1 MAETPKLVMRNVCKL
16 YATEGGEVEALR
28 DVSLEVADGEIVC
41 LVGPSGCGK
50 STLLNLIAGFEEPD
64 SGGIL
69 IDGKPPGRPGPDR
82 LIMFQE
88 GALFPWLTVLDNVA
102 FGLKMAGY
110 TREERRALAMA
121 ELEKVGLALFAKNR
135 IHELSVG
142 MRQRVALAR
151 ALVMQPRLLLMDE
164 PFAALDAQTRDSLH
178 EQLQVL
184 WAEQKMTIIFVTHN
198 VREAACL
205 GDRVLVMSPRPA
217 TMVAERRVDAPR
229 PRYIEDD
236 AVIAAA
242 RLLLGDLKKGMEVH
256 QGAGEEATGGRE
268 EGGHHGPASSR
279 NDGKERSGRE
289 EGAGRG
295 IEVREEGGAGKKND
309 AQGRMLDPTDPTG
322 RTKEASP

>member
-1 MAETPKLVMRNVCKL
+1 MSDTPKLVMRNVSKS

-28 DVSLEVADGEIVC
+28 DVSLEVAEGEIVC

-50 STLLNLIAGFEEPD
+50 STLLNLVAGFEEPD
-64 SGGIL
+64 AGEIL
-69 IDGKPPGRPGPDR
+69 IDGRPPGRPGPDR
-82 LIMFQE
+82 VIMFQE

-110 TREERRALAMA
+110 TKEERRALAMS
-121 ELEKVGLALFAKNR
+121 ELEKVGLEKFAQNR

-178 EQLQVL
+178 EQLQEL

-217 TMVAERRVDAPR
+217 TILAARPVMAPR
-229 PRYIEDD
+229 PRCIEDD
-236 AVIAAA
+236 PVIAAA
-242 RLLLGDLKKGMEVH
+242 RVLLGDLKKGM
-256 QGAGEEATGGRE
+256 GEEPGECAVPATE
-268 EGGHHGPASSR
+268 
-279 NDGKERSGRE
+279 KI
-289 EGAGRG
+289 GA
-295 IEVREEGGAGKKND
+295 EVK
-309 AQGRMLDPTDPTG
+309 
-322 RTKEASP
+322 

>member
-1 MAETPKLVMRNVCKL
+1 MIGIPKLVMRNVSKF

-28 DVSLEVADGEIVC
+28 DVSLEVAEGEIVC

-50 STLLNLIAGFEEPD
+50 STLLNLIAGFEEPEA
-64 SGGIL
+64 GEIL
-69 IDGKPPGRPGPDR
+69 IDGKPPGKPGPDR
-82 LIMFQE
+82 VIMFQE

-110 TREERRALAMA
+110 TKEERRALAME
-121 ELEKVGLALFAKNR
+121 ELRKVGLDKFAKNR

-151 ALVMQPRLLLMDE
+151 ALVMQPRVLLMDE

-178 EQLQVL
+178 AELQKL

-217 TMVAERRVDAPR
+217 TIVASRQVVAAR
-229 PRYIEDD
+229 PRCIEND

-242 RLLLGDLKKGMEVH
+242 RVLLGDLKKGMGEAAEGCALPVAEKKGAEVK
-256 QGAGEEATGGRE
+256 GE
-268 EGGHHGPASSR
+268 
-279 NDGKERSGRE
+279 
-289 EGAGRG
+289 
-295 IEVREEGGAGKKND
+295 
-309 AQGRMLDPTDPTG
+309 
-322 RTKEASP
+322 